1 LLTLHLK
8 EQGSGSE
15 VDGSRLASKVSRTL
29 PDLVLLEGILKSDL
43 GKEVFDI
50 KFALFQHVEVKATLV
65 SLNA

>member
-1 LLTLHLK
+1 M
-8 EQGSGSE
+8 
-15 VDGSRLASKVSRTL
+15 
-29 PDLVLLEGILKSDL
+29 KSDL